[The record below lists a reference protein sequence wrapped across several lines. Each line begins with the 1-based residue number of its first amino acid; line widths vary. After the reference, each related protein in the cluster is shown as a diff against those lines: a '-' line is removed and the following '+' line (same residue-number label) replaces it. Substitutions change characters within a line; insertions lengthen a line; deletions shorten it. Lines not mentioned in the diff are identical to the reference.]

1 MLISFGDGPNHRN
14 SKNHQDPRDMEG
26 KTWPGTQIIV
36 PLGSATSEA
45 FTKGT
50 TLETEGEKDS
60 EKLGGRDQS
69 LRK

>member
-1 MLISFGDGPNHRN
+1 MRGQPFIHPD
-14 SKNHQDPRDMEG
+14 SKPLFSQPRGKEG
-26 KTWPGTQIIV
+26 KTWPGTQILV

-50 TLETEGEKDS
+50 TLEKEGEKNS